1 MPVARAFSRL
11 RTCCLT
17 EPGHVQRR
25 LAAVGIRPP
34 RAPSVR
40 SVGTGTNLAAT
51 VGFSR
56 SKCYYWD
63 PATTSSPGLDPSVL
77 EPTLHPV
84 LLSLEAS
91 KRLTQQ
97 RHEGASSALRCHW
110 GRQPRAPPPP
120 SPPLPGFICS
130 SAPSWRLASVPLS
143 STPVTSHTD
152 INRDC
157 TLLPSDAWRLASSP
171 TPYCTAARTNQP
183 RRRQII

>member
-1 MPVARAFSRL
+1 MPAARAFPRL

-25 LAAVGIRPP
+25 LGAVGIRPP
-34 RAPSVR
+34 WAPSVR

-56 SKCYYWD
+56 SKCRHWD

-84 LLSLEAS
+84 LLSLRAS

-97 RHEGASSALRCHW
+97 RREGASSALRCHW

-143 STPVTSHTD
+143 SSPVTSHTD

-157 TLLPSDAWRLASSP
+157 TLLRSDAWRLASLP

-183 RRRQII
+183 RRRQIM